1 MTRTTN
7 GVVRLVA
14 VAILCG
20 GMAAPMMALA
30 QDKPYTE
37 GTVWSV
43 TMIRVKPG
51 MFDVYMRDLLPQR
64 IKINE
69 EAKKQGLLVSSHIL
83 SGDSMGRDDW
93 DVMILT
99 EYKNWAAFDGMSAKY
114 DAIAAKI
121 IGPED
126 KQVQVMTKRGDVRE
140 ILGNKTMQELIPK

>member
-1 MTRTTN
+1 MTRPTST
-7 GVVRLVA
+7 VPRLVA
-14 VAILCG
+14 AAMLCG
-20 GMAAPMMALA
+20 VMAAPMMALA

-37 GTVWSV
+37 GTVWQV

-51 MFDVYMRDLLPQR
+51 MFDVYMRELLPLR

-126 KQVQVMTKRGDVRE
+126 KQVQLMTKRGDVRE
-140 ILGNKTMQELIPK
+140 ILGNKTMQEMIPK